1 MDIVVYL
8 SIFIAEAFIFCLY
21 TFKLFIMKYSRVN
34 TILYIALGYFAM
46 YLLSFLHNAYLN
58 VAVFTTIVFL
68 LMLRL
73 FSVRISQ
80 ALFHTLILSST
91 MSLSEVIVTNVL
103 SKYIST
109 IWIDWVKWTHD
120 FSFIILAFF
129 SKLLY
134 FLITQLFVIVLK
146 KNKTQRTSLN
156 FGTVLLI
163 IINICAL
170 ATVHILC
177 QLGWTLPYSTTLE
190 YTIAIGSALMFITL
204 ILVYSLYGYNQKK
217 SGEFT
222 DLQLQLQKE
231 KDAAEYY
238 HMLIAQDER
247 QKIMIHDIKN
257 HLQSLAQLNRNG
269 NQQEVEQYLNEL
281 LQSDSLSPSVQV
293 CDHELLNAILC
304 RYRMQCQELGINFHT
319 DIRSGCAD
327 FLSDEEI
334 TALFCNLLDN
344 AIEAI
349 GDTPDGF
356 IEVSMAK
363 RQNHPVTTLVVKNS
377 CPNAPKQGSAG
388 QLLTNKSNPK
398 YHGYGLRSVNRIATK
413 HHGHMQ
419 SYYDK
424 TDATFHVILS
434 FL

>member
-1 MDIVVYL
+1 MEAIVYL
-8 SIFIAEAFIFCLY
+8 CIYLVEAYIFYQYASNLFVLKFSLRKTIFLI
-21 TFKLFIMKYSRVN
+21 LLGHVIMYVV
-34 TILYIALGYFAM
+34 
-46 YLLSFLHNAYLN
+46 SFCHNAYCN
-58 VAVFTTIVFL
+58 TFTFTLISFFL
-68 LMLRL
+68 LLLL
-73 FSVRISQ
+73 FTIRIPH
-80 ALFHTLILSST
+80 ALFHTIILSIT
-91 MSLSEVIVTNVL
+91 MLLSESLTTAIL
-103 SKYIST
+103 SKYMSD
-109 IWIDWVKWTHD
+109 IWLKWSHYSELT
-120 FSFIILAFF
+120 ILATF

-134 FLITQLFVIVLK
+134 FIFTQILSTIQKKRVIKHSIADL
-146 KNKTQRTSLN
+146 
-156 FGTVLLI
+156 GTYLLI
-163 IINICAL
+163 MISLCVIAVPL
-170 ATVHILC
+170 ILC
-177 QLGWTLPYSTTLE
+177 SLGWNLPHSTTLE

-257 HLQSLAQLNRNG
+257 HLQSLAQLNQNG

-281 LQSDSLSPSVQV
+281 LQSDSLSASVQV

-327 FLSDEEI
+327 FLSDEEM

-349 GDTPDGF
+349 GDTPDSF

-363 RQNHPVTTLVVKNS
+363 RQNPPVTTLVVKNS

-388 QLLTNKSNPK
+388 QLLTNKSDPK

-419 SYYDK
+419 AYYDK
-424 TDATFHVILS
+424 ADATFHVIVS